1 MVKKQSIA
9 HRLHPKSLS
18 LTGTGLCAC
27 CNQCG
32 KVPAVLLETREL
44 PARSGHFSG
53 LLKVIFPSPKL
64 FAEGLAIV
72 FSKDQLQEG
81 GKEKKIKG
89 HFSGDAVKFAAFL
102 PSPTAPPLLPSPDPA
117 AGDGASPFHPIRCD

>member
-32 KVPAVLLETREL
+32 KVPAGLLETREL

-81 GKEKKIKG
+81 GKEKNKRP
-89 HFSGDAVKFAAFL
+89 FLWRCREVCCFPAFPHST
-102 PSPTAPPLLPSPDPA
+102 PSPPLARPCCRGWSFPVSP
-117 AGDGASPFHPIRCD
+117 H